1 MQPQI
6 QEMTRTA
13 VWGEKKTSR
22 HFRLTD
28 TGHNGLEKIAKP
40 LGITRNELLERLGQ
54 TAADEEKL
62 QALLG
67 VLTIALV
74 QPHNKAEMSQE
85 KK

>member
-1 MQPQI
+1 MQLQI
-6 QEMTRTA
+6 QEMARTA
-13 VWGEKKTSR
+13 TWGQKKTTR

-28 TGHNGLEKIAKP
+28 TGHKGLGKIAQP

-54 TAADEEKL
+54 TATDEEKL

-74 QPHNKAEMSQE
+74 QPHNKTGMSQ
-85 KK
+85 KDK